1 MQVTNGNMANV
12 YMQQTTYPGLALHC
26 GGYGLLFHEF
36 DSKSPIVKLAYARR
50 VLDQPSSTNLLTLP
64 FGHLVV
70 LFLAQLFWRLAY
82 TGTHKAS
89 STPHS

>member
-1 MQVTNGNMANV
+1 MYTCM
-12 YMQQTTYPGLALHC
+12 QTTYHGLALHC

-50 VLDQPSSTNLLTLP
+50 VLDQTSSTNLLTLP
-64 FGHLVV
+64 FGHWV
-70 LFLAQLFWRLAY
+70 LLFPAQLFWRLAY

-89 STPHS
+89 STPRS